1 MMGGWGD
8 GIVDGGV
15 MEDWGCWAV
24 GRWGVGVLGRVLPDK
39 YMIS

>member
-15 MEDWGCWAV
+15 MEDWGYWAM
-24 GRWGVGVLGRVLPDK
+24 GKMLL
-39 YMIS
+39 I